1 MGKMTKVINL
11 YGGPG
16 VSKST
21 TATGVFSILKLHGVS
36 CEYVSEYAKDL
47 TWEKA
52 RNNLENQ
59 VKIFGE
65 QQHRMWRLI
74 DQVDVIITDSPL
86 PLCMIY
92 NKAGCEELN
101 KLVLS
106 EYGKMNNYNYILKR
120 IKPYVQVGRNQTEE
134 EAKKID
140 EEVRLLL
147 QKNKMDYKQIDGTYE
162 AINVIVKD
170 ILDTSPEYFVGSWA
184 HMEKSIKMFTDR

>member
-1 MGKMTKVINL
+1 MTKVINL

-21 TATGVFSILKLHGVS
+21 TATGVFCFLKLQGVR

-92 NKAGCEELN
+92 NKKGCEELN
-101 KLVLS
+101 SLILS
-106 EYGKMNNYNYILKR
+106 EYGKMDNYNYILKR
-120 IKPYVQVGRNQTEE
+120 VKPYDPVGRNQTEE
-134 EAKKID
+134 QARAID
-140 EEVRLLL
+140 DQVKLLL

-170 ILDTSPEYFVGSWA
+170 ILDTPEYFVGNWA
-184 HMEKSIKMFTDR
+184 HMEKAIKMLADRT

>member
-1 MGKMTKVINL
+1 MTKVINL

-21 TATGVFSILKLHGVS
+21 TATGVFSCLKLHGAS

-59 VKIFGE
+59 VKVFGE

-74 DQVDVIITDSPL
+74 GQVDIIITDSPL
-86 PLCMIY
+86 PLCMVY
-92 NKAGCEELN
+92 NKQGCEELN

-106 EYGKMNNYNYILKR
+106 EYDKMENYNYILKR
-120 IKPYVQVGRNQTEE
+120 SKPYVQTGRSQTEE
-134 EAKKID
+134 EAKQID
-140 EEVRLLL
+140 YEVRQLLI
-147 QKNKMDYKQIDGTYE
+147 KNKMDFEEIDGTYE
-162 AINVIVKD
+162 AQGHICRET
-170 ILDTSPEYFVGSWA
+170 LGYEELEYEMLKRNF
-184 HMEKSIKMFTDR
+184 DYR